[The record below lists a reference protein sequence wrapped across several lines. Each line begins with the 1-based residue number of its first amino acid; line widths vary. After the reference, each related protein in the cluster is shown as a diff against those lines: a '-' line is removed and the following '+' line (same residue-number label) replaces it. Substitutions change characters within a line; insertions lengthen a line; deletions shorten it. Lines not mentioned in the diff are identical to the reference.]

1 MRRFLVELSH
11 IRRSP
16 NVGWSVH
23 SWDVLMLP
31 TLSFPVPLHGRCSW
45 NVLEL
50 KSIRVLQLLL
60 QNISQ
65 KQPKL
70 ARGLCDAHQH
80 LILGVGMLICEEAR
94 NRDIQEGEYGT
105 KEAPQ

>member
-1 MRRFLVELSH
+1 M
-11 IRRSP
+11 
-16 NVGWSVH
+16 GWSVH

-70 ARGLCDAHQH
+70 GINSLWLCVQKIIIQRSTFHDALSSLHGYIEFEV
-80 LILGVGMLICEEAR
+80 LAENI
-94 NRDIQEGEYGT
+94 
-105 KEAPQ
+105 